1 MDVGDLFL
9 GVLTQGK
16 SELFNFGVIFFLQV

>member
-9 GVLTQGK
+9 GVLTRGQ

>member
-16 SELFNFGVIFFLQV
+16 GELFNFGVIFFLQV